1 MGSRLLLNFSGTGTL
16 AEVLPPFVFERGLVS
31 DKGSVFQ
38 RDTKSSRVLCFSET
52 TLIEIKLLICDVL
65 GLSLRKA
72 SLHVAANCK

>member
-1 MGSRLLLNFSGTGTL
+1 MGSQLLLNFSGTGTL
-16 AEVLPPFVFERGLVS
+16 AEVLQPFVFERGLVS
-31 DKGSVFQ
+31 DKVSAFQ

-52 TLIEIKLLICDVL
+52 TLTEIKLLICDL